1 MGWQPP
7 WSRARP
13 EGETAMESR
22 QHQRETIALVI
33 GGAIIL
39 CLCAAAVLA
48 GVLVIQALFGV
59 RLF

>member
-1 MGWQPP
+1 
-7 WSRARP
+7 
-13 EGETAMESR
+13 MESR